1 MSVDDLPLEQAVIEL
16 TPRPAPSGVEAQRM
30 TVGIMNG
37 MPGDSRSLES
47 GANVPNI
54 ARVYDFFLG
63 GKDNYAADREL
74 GAQIAEISPDWVQAC
89 RDNRRFVGR
98 AVTWA
103 ARRGIRQFLDLG
115 AGLPTH
121 PAVHEA
127 AGEVVPGARVC
138 YVDNDPVVAAHARA
152 LLTRPAGVEIAEVD
166 LTDPAGVLGHPTVA
180 SVIDPSEPV
189 CVLLAMVLHFYD
201 PVTARDLAAGY
212 TSRLAPGSALAISCG
227 RNDDP
232 AMWQR
237 MRENY
242 TAATTYNHTRD
253 ELRSFFGPL
262 RLVPPGLALARAW
275 RGGMA
280 TVPDRPPSPAYVL
293 AAVGVKP

>member
-1 MSVDDLPLEQAVIEL
+1 MS
-16 TPRPAPSGVEAQRM
+16 
-30 TVGIMNG
+30 G
-37 MPGDSRSLES
+37 MPGDNGSL
-47 GANVPNI
+47 GLDTNVPNI

-74 GAQIAEISPDWVQAC
+74 AAQIAELSPDWVQAC
-89 RDNRRFVGR
+89 RDNRYFVGR

-103 ARRGIRQFLDLG
+103 ARQGIRQFLDLG

-127 AGEVVPGARVC
+127 AREIIPGARVC

-152 LLTRPAGVEIAEVD
+152 LLTKPAGVDVAAAD
-166 LTDPAGVLGHPTVA
+166 LSDPAGVLEHPKVT
-180 SVIDPSEPV
+180 SVIDRSEPV

-201 PVTARDLAAGY
+201 PVIARELTGEY
-212 TSRLAPGSALAISCG
+212 VSRLAPGSALVISCG

-242 TAATTYNHTRD
+242 TAAATYNHSRY
-253 ELRSFFGPL
+253 ELRSFFGTL
-262 RLVPPGLALARAW
+262 QLVPPGLALARSW
-275 RGGMA
+275 RGGMS
-280 TVPDRPPSPAYVL
+280 TVPDRPPAPAYVL
-293 AAVGVKP
+293 AAVGIKP

>member
-1 MSVDDLPLEQAVIEL
+1 MS
-16 TPRPAPSGVEAQRM
+16 
-30 TVGIMNG
+30 
-37 MPGDSRSLES
+37 GDNSSSALD
-47 GANVPNI
+47 ADVPNI

-63 GKDNYAADREL
+63 GKDNFAADREL
-74 GAQIAEISPDWVQAC
+74 AARIAELSPDWVQAC
-89 RDNRRFVGR
+89 RDNRQFVGR

-103 ARRGIRQFLDLG
+103 AGQGIRQFLDLG
-115 AGLPTH
+115 AGLPTN

-127 AGEVVPGARVC
+127 AREIISAPRVC

-152 LLTRPAGVEIAEVD
+152 LLAKPAGVDVAEVD
-166 LTDPAGVLGHPTVA
+166 LSDPAAVLEHPTV
-180 SVIDPSEPV
+180 SGLIDWSEPV

-201 PVTARDLAAGY
+201 PAAARALALGY
-212 TSRLAPGSALAISCG
+212 ATRLAPGSALAISCG

-237 MRENY
+237 MRESY

-253 ELRSFFGPL
+253 ELRSFFGTLP
-262 RLVPPGLALARAW
+262 LVPPGLALASAW
-275 RGGMA
+275 RAGVA
-280 TVPDRPPSPAYVL
+280 DVPDRPPGPAYVL